1 MSKTITTLNQ
11 LWNNSCG
18 HPRQAGYRVSKLYVG
33 SSKTDLHVL
42 ANKHYIKVRICK
54 RIIILIVLKGQFS
67 TPPQ

>member
-1 MSKTITTLNQ
+1 MQGIEFQN
-11 LWNNSCG
+11 
-18 HPRQAGYRVSKLYVG
+18 YIVG